1 MLVSMHRVSPHTF
14 THLHTPAARF
24 ISPTLIVGTVGETL
38 VVVVLKLGVLT
49 QEQEQCSRCR
59 GGFLCESW
67 ITVPECPSPLLSP
80 LSHHLHFGLRF
91 Q

>member
-38 VVVVLKLGVLT
+38 LLLYYSLASSHR
-49 QEQEQCSRCR
+49 SRSSAAGAGAC
-59 GGFLCESW
+59 FC
-67 ITVPECPSPLLSP
+67 VSPGLQSLNALHLSFLLSRITSI
-80 LSHHLHFGLRF
+80 LG
-91 Q
+91 